1 MSSELVIPQSV
12 LKNLPVTVRESLAKK
27 PREKQE
33 QFLNLYQR
41 RKYKVYIAY
50 LRCFV
55 IPYSHYAYLGE
66 NLLSVAY
73 TLTIG
78 GLLFWLIIDL
88 FRMPKLINK
97 GNRDVAREIL
107 ADIERA

>member
-1 MSSELVIPQSV
+1 M
-12 LKNLPVTVRESLAKK
+12 
-27 PREKQE
+27 
-33 QFLNLYQR
+33 
-41 RKYKVYIAY
+41 YIAY

-78 GLLFWLIIDL
+78 GLLFWLVIDL
-88 FRMPKLINK
+88 VRIPKLVSR

-107 ADIERA
+107 ADVERM